1 MALAIGFCY
10 SCLIMIKFRRIRVAL
25 AIRQTG
31 SAAGA
36 AERLHLSQPSVTEA
50 IGRLEAELDTPLF
63 ERSSKG
69 MRPTPE
75 GEVFCARSAEAFEIL
90 TETAGQCAKGTQLSP
105 VWPRQV
111 NELHLRTVIALSR
124 TGRFNLAAQS
134 LNMAA
139 AAVHRAAREMETLS
153 GLSLWRRTPYG
164 VALTPVGEAVS
175 RASALTLRG
184 LELAREAM
192 MEKKGVFDGQL
203 RIGVLPLARAIWAP
217 TAIADIIS
225 AYPSARIKVT
235 DGSYAELR
243 HGLID
248 GEVDMVIGALRPE
261 KDTTDIVQYPLF
273 SDPLSIIARSGHP
286 LAGRR
291 TVTPELLR
299 TLTWALPRPDTPARQ
314 MFDAFFAR
322 HNLSAPRETVECGSL
337 AALRG
342 LLSLTDIVTP
352 LSPRQVSFE
361 LEAGS
366 LVVIGAPLDGTER
379 TIGMAERKHFRPTQL
394 YNAFKAALVRAA

>member
-1 MALAIGFCY
+1 
-10 SCLIMIKFRRIRVAL
+10 MIKLRRIRVAL

-50 IGRLEAELDTPLF
+50 IARLESDLDTPLF

-69 MRPTPE
+69 MRPTAE
-75 GEVFCARSAEAFEIL
+75 GEVFCARSAEAFDIL
-90 TETAGQCAKGTQLSP
+90 NDAARQCAKGAAPNPT
-105 VWPRQV
+105 WPRQV
-111 NELHLRTVIALSR
+111 NELHLRTVVALSR
-124 TGRFNLAAQS
+124 TGRFTLAAQS

-139 AAVHRAAREMETLS
+139 AAVHRAARELETLS
-153 GLSLWRRTPYG
+153 RLTLWRRAPAGIT
-164 VALTPVGEAVS
+164 LTPTGEVVA

-184 LELAREAM
+184 MELAREAM
-192 MEKKGVFDGQL
+192 MEQKGVFDGQL

-217 TAIADIIS
+217 MAIAALLDT
-225 AYPSARIKVT
+225 YPRARIKII

-243 HGLID
+243 HALLD
-248 GEVDMVIGALRPE
+248 GDVDMVIGALRPE
-261 KDTTDIVQYPLF
+261 KDVTDIVQYPLF
-273 SDPLSIIARSGHP
+273 SDPLSVIARSGHP
-286 LAGRR
+286 LAGM
-291 TVTPELLR
+291 TAVTPDVLH

-314 MFDAFFAR
+314 MFNAFFSR
-322 HNLSAPRETVECGSL
+322 YNLSAPSETVECGSL

-352 LSPRQVSFE
+352 LSPRQVQFE

-366 LVVIGAPLDGTER
+366 LVVIGPPLEGTER
-379 TIGMAERKHFRPTQL
+379 SIGLAERKHFRTTQL